1 MVLFTLIYFALL
13 IGIPLGILGVF
24 LHRVRILKH
33 DWKPVL
39 AKAIG
44 AVAAWLLL
52 SFVMMYVN
60 FIFVY
65 AGAHTAPEAPTAV
78 MPMLILLAVT
88 IGYGLAGWGLCY
100 WVNGRATTAKNLH
113 GELRGLSRPTK
124 PCS

>member
-1 MVLFTLIYFALL
+1 VEAIVPFALLSYVALL

-39 AKAIG
+39 AKGIG
-44 AVAAWLLL
+44 AVAVWLFL

-65 AGAHTAPEAPTAV
+65 SGAHTPPEARGAV
-78 MPMLILLAVT
+78 MPMLILLAIT

-100 WVNGRATTAKNLH
+100 WVKGRATNSE
-113 GELRGLSRPTK
+113 ELL
-124 PCS
+124 

>member
-1 MVLFTLIYFALL
+1 MEIIVPFALLYFALL

-24 LHRVRILKH
+24 LHRVRNLKH

-39 AKAIG
+39 AKGIG
-44 AVAAWLLL
+44 AVAVWLLL

-65 AGAHTAPEAPTAV
+65 AGAHTSPEAPAAV

-100 WVNGRATTAKNLH
+100 WVKGRATNS
-113 GELRGLSRPTK
+113 EEPSW
-124 PCS
+124 